1 MRQDDGSPAPAA
13 NLRGRVAIVT
23 GGGRGIGRALARA
36 LAAAGASVALAG
48 RTSDDLELVASEI
61 AAAGGVAIGIPT
73 DVTDGEQVETLVK
86 RTVAELGGLDILVNN
101 AGVLRNGPLLETTDE
116 DWDSVMDTNL
126 RGTFLC
132 TRAAGRVLTG
142 QGAGK
147 VINIASHI
155 GLVGMVDV
163 APYCASKGAVIQ
175 LTRAL
180 AVEWAPHGVQ
190 VNAIAPGYTET
201 DMNAEFR
208 ADSDETKRALRRV
221 PARRMGRPDEL
232 GPWAV
237 LLASAASD
245 FMTGHTIV
253 IDGGQI
259 AW

>member
-1 MRQDDGSPAPAA
+1 MPAPTPAA
-13 NLRGRVAIVT
+13 DLSDRVAIVT
-23 GGGRGIGRALARA
+23 GGGRGIGRALAKA

-48 RTSDDLELVASEI
+48 RGVDDLELVAGEI
-61 AAAGGVAIGIPT
+61 AAAGGVGICIPT
-73 DVTDGEQVETLVK
+73 DITDGDQVETLVQ

-101 AGVLRNGPLLETTDE
+101 AGVLRHGPLLETTDE
-116 DWDSVMDTNL
+116 DWDSVLDTNV

-132 TRAAGRVLTG
+132 TRAAGRVLTA
-142 QGAGK
+142 QGSGK
-147 VINIASHI
+147 VINIASHVGI
-155 GLVGMVDV
+155 VGMVDV

-175 LTRAL
+175 LTKAL

-201 DMNAEFR
+201 DMNAELR
-208 ADSDETKRALRRV
+208 TDAEEVERALRKV

-253 IDGGQI
+253 VDGGQI

>member
-1 MRQDDGSPAPAA
+1 MPAPTPAA
-13 NLRGRVAIVT
+13 DLSDRVAIVT
-23 GGGRGIGRALARA
+23 GGGRGIGRALAKA

-48 RTSDDLELVASEI
+48 RGVDDLKLVAGEI
-61 AAAGGVAIGIPT
+61 AAAGGVGICIPT
-73 DVTDGEQVETLVK
+73 DITDGDQVETLVQ

-101 AGVLRNGPLLETTDE
+101 AGVLRHGPLLETTDE
-116 DWDSVMDTNL
+116 DWDSVLDTNV

-132 TRAAGRVLTG
+132 TRAAGRVLTA
-142 QGAGK
+142 QGSGK
-147 VINIASHI
+147 VINIASHVGI
-155 GLVGMVDV
+155 VGMVDV

-175 LTRAL
+175 LTKAL

-201 DMNAEFR
+201 DMNAELR
-208 ADSDETKRALRRV
+208 TDAEEVERALRKV

-253 IDGGQI
+253 VDGGQI